1 MDVYYKM
8 ADEQRDVINKYIK
21 TKKGFMQA
29 INDFNIPI

>member
-1 MDVYYKM
+1 MNVYYGM
-8 ADEQRDVINKYIK
+8 ADEQRDIIHKYIK